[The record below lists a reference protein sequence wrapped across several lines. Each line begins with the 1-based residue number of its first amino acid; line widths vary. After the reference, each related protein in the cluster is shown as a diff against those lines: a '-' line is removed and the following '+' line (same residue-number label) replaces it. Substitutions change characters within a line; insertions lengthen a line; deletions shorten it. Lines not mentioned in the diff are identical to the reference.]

1 MNRRKNEGITLIALV
16 ITIIVLLIIVA
27 IPIANS
33 EKGIK
38 QSEEV
43 TYISELTM
51 IQHAILERYTSSIY
65 TKQELPGIAIEKSK
79 VELVIKEI
87 NEICNT
93 NIELKG
99 NEYKRLLKQ
108 DLKKLGIEN
117 EEDIYIVNYKTGEVI
132 NETKKT
138 TKSKKALYIYA
149 KEEK

>member
-138 TKSKKALYIYA
+138 TESKKALYIYA

>member
-138 TKSKKALYIYA
+138 TESKKALYIYA
-149 KEEK
+149 KDEK

>member
-138 TKSKKALYIYA
+138 TESKKSLYIYA